1 MAAVLEPPPREFT
14 VGDAR
19 WYYRL
24 GLELLYQTIKD
35 AYAIGTKDVHHFYS
49 RHQDKRRNTRV
60 NVVSRLRLARS
71 KLLRWIETDTFFLIC
86 RSLNIEDRAQE
97 VIKETMDGVNLEMTG
112 GLLDKL
118 RSMKQGRA
126 GICKQRR
133 DHAGSEETDEEA
145 ESC

>member
-1 MAAVLEPPPREFT
+1 MATVLEPPPREFT

-35 AYAIGTKDVHHFYS
+35 AYAIGTQDVHHFYS
-49 RHQDKRRNTRV
+49 RHQDKRRNTRI
-60 NVVSRLRLARS
+60 NIASRLKLARD
-71 KLLRWIETDTFFLIC
+71 KLLKWVESDTFFLIC
-86 RSLNIEDRAQE
+86 KSLNVEDRAQE
-97 VIKETMDGVNLEMTG
+97 VIEETMNGVNLEMTG

-133 DHAGSEETDEEA
+133 ECDGIEEADEEA
-145 ESC
+145 